1 MSGARTSSAR
11 WSSRRRALDTAAC
24 QLLRLGLA
32 AVTGVLLARALQPE
46 SRGMYAVVATTAGI
60 TIEIGH
66 LSLQQS
72 QIAFWPDV
80 AKRRALLANGL
91 FLGLLLGLVCAA
103 VAFAANLML
112 PLASPELL
120 ALALLAVPFGV
131 AGVNLNGIMLLR
143 ARQRLVNR
151 AWVLTGLTQCVPLL
165 ILIALG
171 KASVTAVIV
180 CWALSTAAPFL
191 LFAAAIKLRSLRG
204 RMCLAR
210 RQLALAGRYHIGRTA
225 FYLLLT
231 VDVLLLSALASP
243 REAGLYTVAV
253 AVLSLAAAPAEAVR
267 QLSLARQAD
276 ADGDGARL
284 ATTRALRLNLF
295 AVTAVVAVL
304 AAAAPIL
311 IPLVYGPAYAPSVA
325 PLLALAPGAIM
336 LALLKP
342 VEQFLVRLSR
352 PMTMTAV
359 AIIGLG
365 VNLVLNGVL
374 IPHWGAVGAALSS
387 TAAYTLIAV
396 IELTWFVRASRTA
409 PRELV
414 PRRADLVP
422 ARSG

>member
-1 MSGARTSSAR
+1 MSSL
-11 WSSRRRALDTAAC
+11 RRALDTVAS
-24 QLLRLGLA
+24 QVLRLGLA
-32 AVTGVLLARALQPE
+32 AVTGVLLARALEPE
-46 SRGMYAVVATTAGI
+46 SRGVYAVVATTAGI
-60 TIEIGH
+60 TIQLGH

-72 QIAFWPDV
+72 QIAFWPD
-80 AKRRALLANGL
+80 AGKRRALLANGL
-91 FLGLLLGLVCAA
+91 FLSLAIGALCALL
-103 VAFAANLML
+103 AFAASLVL
-112 PLASPELL
+112 PLASPALL

-131 AGVNLNGIMLLR
+131 AAINLNGIMLLR
-143 ARQRLVNR
+143 SRQRLVNR

-165 ILIALG
+165 VLIALG

-180 CWALSTAAPFL
+180 CWALSTASPFM
-191 LFAAAIKLRSLRG
+191 LFAATLKLRSLRG
-204 RMCLAR
+204 RMRLAR
-210 RQLALAGRYHIGRTA
+210 RQLALAGRYHPGRLA

-231 VDVLLLSALASP
+231 VDVLLLNALASA

-276 ADGDGARL
+276 ADGDGARE
-284 ATTRALRLNLF
+284 ATTRALRLNLLTG
-295 AVTAVVAVL
+295 TAVVAVL
-304 AAAAPIL
+304 AATAPIL
-311 IPLVYGPAYAPSVA
+311 IPLVYGSAYAPSVA
-325 PLLALAPGAIM
+325 PMLALAPGAIM

-352 PMTMTAV
+352 PMTMTAI
-359 AIIGLG
+359 AIIALG

-374 IPHWGAVGAALSS
+374 IPQWGAVGAALAS

-396 IELTWFVRASRTA
+396 IELIWFVRASKTA
-409 PRELV
+409 PRELL

>member
-1 MSGARTSSAR
+1 M
-11 WSSRRRALDTAAC
+11 SSRRRALDTVAC
-24 QLLRLGLA
+24 QVLRLALA
-32 AVTGVLLARALQPE
+32 AVTGVLLARALEPG
-46 SRGMYAVVATTAGI
+46 SRGLYAVVATTAGI

-91 FLGLLLGLVCAA
+91 FIGLLLGLVCALVSFTA
-103 VAFAANLML
+103 SLVL
-112 PLASPELL
+112 PLAPPELL
-120 ALALLAVPFGV
+120 AIALLAVPFGV
-131 AGVNLNGIMLLR
+131 AATNLNGIMLLR

-171 KASVTAVIV
+171 QASVTAVIV
-180 CWALSTAAPFL
+180 CWALSSAAPFM
-191 LFAAAIKLRSLRG
+191 LFTATLKLRSLRG
-204 RMCLAR
+204 RMSLAR
-210 RQLALAGRYHIGRTA
+210 RQLGLAGRYHLGRTA

-231 VDVLLLSALASP
+231 VDVLLLNALASA
-243 REAGLYTVAV
+243 REAGLYTVAA
-253 AVLSLAAAPAEAVR
+253 AVLSLAAAPGEAVR

-276 ADGDGARL
+276 ADGDGARQ
-284 ATTRALRLNLF
+284 ATTRALRLNLLT
-295 AVTAVVAVL
+295 ATAVVAVL

-325 PLLALAPGAIM
+325 PMLALAPGAIM

-352 PMTMTAV
+352 PMTMTAIPV
-359 AIIGLG
+359 LALG
-365 VNLVLNGVL
+365 VNLVLNAVL
-374 IPHWGAVGAALSS
+374 IPSWGAVGAALAS
-387 TAAYTLIAV
+387 TAAYTVIAV
-396 IELTWFVRASRTA
+396 VELTWFVRASSTA

-414 PRRADLVP
+414 PRRADLVLTRP
-422 ARSG
+422 G

>member
-1 MSGARTSSAR
+1 MKNTRMSSL
-11 WSSRRRALDTAAC
+11 RRALDTVAS
-24 QLLRLGLA
+24 QVLRLGLA
-32 AVTGVLLARALQPE
+32 AVTGVLLARALEPE
-46 SRGMYAVVATTAGI
+46 SRGVYAVVATTAGI
-60 TIEIGH
+60 TIQLGH

-72 QIAFWPDV
+72 QIAFWPD
-80 AKRRALLANGL
+80 AGKRRALLANSL
-91 FLGLLLGLVCAA
+91 FLSLAIGAICAMLS
-103 VAFAANLML
+103 FAASLVL
-112 PLASPELL
+112 PLASPGLL

-131 AGVNLNGIMLLR
+131 AAINLNGIMLLR
-143 ARQRLVNR
+143 SRQRLVNR

-165 ILIALG
+165 VLIALG

-180 CWALSTAAPFL
+180 CWTLSTAAPFAL
-191 LFAAAIKLRSLRG
+191 LAATLKLRRLRG
-204 RMCLAR
+204 RIRLAR
-210 RQLALAGRYHIGRTA
+210 RQLAVAGRYHPGRLA

-231 VDVLLLSALASP
+231 VDVLLLNALASA

-276 ADGDGARL
+276 ADGDGARQ
-284 ATTRALRLNLF
+284 ATTRALRLNLLT
-295 AVTAVVAVL
+295 ATAVVAVL

-311 IPLVYGPAYAPSVA
+311 IPLVYGSAYTPSVA
-325 PLLALAPGAIM
+325 PMLALAPGAIM

-352 PMTMTAV
+352 PMTMTAIS
-359 AIIGLG
+359 IIALG

-374 IPHWGAVGAALSS
+374 IPQWGAVGAAVAS
-387 TAAYTLIAV
+387 TAAYTLVAV

-409 PRELV
+409 PRELL